1 MLHPARPGPEI
12 GLGMRALCLRALCLW
27 ALAAFPLG
35 CGSQGALAS
44 LDLGT
49 VTVLNQT
56 DVGMA
61 PLVVT
66 AFFLAPV
73 GDPSP
78 GPNRLAQDLQPGG
91 IAIVGLFPA
100 GTYNAVAV
108 LEGGLNINFPAQE
121 VRAGEPTNFVIPGS

>member
-1 MLHPARPGPEI
+1 LAPLLAILALLALLPGCGAREG
-12 GLGMRALCLRALCLW
+12 
-27 ALAAFPLG
+27 LAA
-35 CGSQGALAS
+35 

-49 VTVLNQT
+49 VSLVNQT

-73 GDPSP
+73 GQSSP
-78 GPNRLAQDLQPGG
+78 GPNRLTQDLQPGG
-91 IAIVGLFPA
+91 IIVVGLFPA

-108 LEGGLNINFPAQE
+108 LEGGLNINFPARE
-121 VRAGEPTNFVIPGS
+121 VRAGEPTNFVIPAL